1 MDPGCPLAP
10 GGAETKHLRGPM
22 QFEKM
27 KKGALLVNCA
37 RGPLVDEAALVAA
50 LDSGQLAGAALDVF
64 SVEPPKDFSLM
75 KHPKVLCTPHLGA
88 STVEAQDR
96 VAVETVEMLSEALKG
111 SPFVAA
117 VNLPFPAGGD
127 PNSAFPW
134 MRLAERIGAFAG
146 PALGGAPTGI

>member
-1 MDPGCPLAP
+1 
-10 GGAETKHLRGPM
+10 
-22 QFEKM
+22 M
-27 KKGALLVNCA
+27 KKGSLLVNCA
-37 RGPLVDEAALVAA
+37 RGALVDEAALVQA
-50 LDSGQLAGAALDVF
+50 LDSGRLAGAALDVY
-64 SVEPPKDFSLM
+64 SVEPPKDFALM

-127 PNSAFPW
+127 PHAALPW
-134 MRLAERIGAFAG
+134 MRLGELAGEFLGQAAEAPPSRINVSLAGVPEGAR
-146 PALGGAPTGI
+146 